1 MARRREFARF
11 VQYHPRPVEIAPT
24 PFEESRASRLDRKRG
39 GRRRWLLVTLIV
51 VAMLAGG
58 AVTTYALTKRDD
70 SSSSSASGRP
80 LNAVTPETEATS
92 TTKPK
97 PTTTTTTIPAIKQPK
112 AVGMPDPGN
121 LSYGSSG
128 GVVAIY
134 QQRLKDL
141 HFDPG
146 PVDGQFS
153 QDTQY
158 AVIAAQKYYN
168 QPRTGRIDSS
178 LQLALSFFK
187 YQPAKPASEP
197 DRVEIDLDKQVITV
211 YQNWQPILLT
221 TTSTGSG
228 EHFCGGADGCQYAI
242 TPTGQFHFYELDHGW
257 KKGKLGQMWNPYF
270 FNGGIAIHG
279 LQSVPAYP
287 ASHGCARIPM
297 HIADYFYTLVHQ
309 GESVFVVG
317 TPMKAGN
324 GYVGPLKTAPAAPP
338 APTTTV
344 TTAPK
349 STVHVTPTTVKKSTT
364 TTIKKKGP

>member
-1 MARRREFARF
+1 
-11 VQYHPRPVEIAPT
+11 VEIAPT
-24 PFEESRASRLDRKRG
+24 PFEESRASRLNQKRG
-39 GRRRWLLVTLIV
+39 GHRRWVLVTLIV
-51 VAMLAGG
+51 VTMLAGG
-58 AVTTYALTKRDD
+58 AVTAYALTLRDD
-70 SSSSSASGRP
+70 SSSKSASRTP
-80 LNAVTPETEATS
+80 INAVPPVTEATT

-97 PTTTTTTIPAIKQPK
+97 PSTTTTTIPPVKQPK

-128 GVVAIY
+128 GLVAIY

-168 QPRTGRIDSS
+168 QPRTGRIDGA
-178 LQLALSFFK
+178 LALALSFFK
-187 YQPAKPASEP
+187 YAPAEPTSEP

-242 TPTGQFHFYELDHGW
+242 TPTGHYHFYELDHGW
-257 KKGKLGQMWNPYF
+257 KEGKLGKMWNPYF
-270 FNGGIAIHG
+270 FNGGIAVHG
-279 LQSVPAYP
+279 LQSVPVYP

-297 HIADYFYTLVHQ
+297 HTADYFYTLVHQ

-317 TPMKAGN
+317 TPMKVGN
-324 GYVGPLKTAPAAPP
+324 GYVGPIKTAPTTP
-338 APTTTV
+338 ASTTPSTVATTPKTTV
-344 TTAPK
+344 PK
-349 STVHVTPTTVKKSTT
+349 NTTPTTKPTTPTTKK
-364 TTIKKKGP
+364 P